1 MSPDDLFKR
10 PFPDENYVPPNEAD
24 LRKQALQKA
33 YEIAKS
39 ITTDQAKAAEP
50 KPAVDRGP
58 LLRAVN
64 AALAVL
70 IAAWLFFAPPDWLP
84 RPLSDGR
91 TIEQRSLGLRVVLAL
106 EAARVRAYH
115 EAEGKLPPSLVE
127 VGGDL
132 RGVRYVVI
140 DDARFTLTATDG
152 TASVTYDSTEP
163 LADLL
168 GGSGARR

>member
-33 YEIAKS
+33 YEIARS

-64 AALAVL
+64 AALALL
-70 IAAWLFFAPPDWLP
+70 IAGWLFLAPPDWLP
-84 RPLSDGR
+84 RAGNDRR
-91 TIEQRSLGLRVVLAL
+91 TVEQRTLGLRVVLAL
-106 EAARVRAYH
+106 EAARVKAYRD
-115 EAEGKLPPSLVE
+115 AEGKLPASIAE
-127 VGGDL
+127 AGGDV
-132 RGVRYVVI
+132 RSVRYTAI

-152 TASVTYDSTEP
+152 AASVTYDSTEP

-168 GGSGARR
+168 SGTGGRR